1 MFIAALFT
9 IAKTWKQ
16 PKCPSTEE
24 WIKKM
29 WYIYTMEYYSA
40 IRKNDIMPSAATWM
54 DLEIVI
60 LSEVSQTQKDKYH
73 MISLI
78 CGMLKRKWVQM
89 NLQNR
94 SRVTDVENKSMVI
107 GMVGEG

>member
-1 MFIAALFT
+1 MVPKDTCTPTFTAALFT

-16 PKCPSTEE
+16 LKCPSTDE

-40 IRKNDIMPSAATWM
+40 IKKNEIMPFAATWM
-54 DLEIVI
+54 DLEIII
-60 LSEVSQTQKDKYH
+60 LSEASQKEKDKYH

-78 CGMLKRKWVQM
+78 CG
-89 NLQNR
+89 
-94 SRVTDVENKSMVI
+94 I
-107 GMVGEG
+107 